1 MIRIKPR
8 VSGRRTWTAFGNH
21 AGSHLRWVMGRPPLS
36 AQADAA
42 AGFRPKV
49 TILEVADLSEST
61 DPSVKLEPSSPRSVE
76 ACLHLGI
83 DPADLRRIPL
93 EMFLARERVHDLAQL
108 LFTAA
113 EKLRQV
119 QFFA

>member
-1 MIRIKPR
+1 M
-8 VSGRRTWTAFGNH
+8 A
-21 AGSHLRWVMGRPPLS
+21 
-36 AQADAA
+36 
-42 AGFRPKV
+42 
-49 TILEVADLSEST
+49 ELSEST
-61 DPSVKLEPSSPRSVE
+61 DPTVKLEPSSPRSVE

-93 EMFLARERVHDLAQL
+93 EVYLSRERVPDLAQL

-119 QFFA
+119 NCA